1 MFAMLQGAWPR
12 VTSDG
17 IDLAALE
24 ADVAAGRADAEAL
37 ERATNQLVAEV
48 LAAQAE
54 AGMDLLTDG
63 QVRWPSLAEAV
74 RIALFERRFEA
85 ERPLVAAW
93 KAATAVA
100 PEGTTVAQAL
110 PGPYTL
116 GRRAI
121 EDALRRT
128 RDAGEAP
135 PSAAELNAAKFD
147 VTLSIAHSLADE
159 VEALVAAGCRV
170 IVVEEPDAVSI
181 GGNASERVLLSNA
194 STVLLERS
202 GGIHAMLAITGG
214 SAHEVGAAAIF
225 EAPWQSLLVDL
236 IAGPDNWQL
245 VRETPGDRGI
255 VCAALAVPESG
266 LEVESGMEVESG
278 LEVDRAP
285 EMVWASQYA
294 ASANGRGLARV
305 GLTNATRLAD
315 RTPEAA
321 RMAIR
326 QLAQAAKFAA
336 MPLADAV
343 EAGLDARTIRDARPI
358 PATSNRAARRRQAR
372 QANRERD

>member
-63 QVRWPSLAEAV
+63 QVRWPSLTEAV
-74 RIALFERRFEA
+74 RLALFERRFEA
-85 ERPLVAAW
+85 ERPLVGAW

-116 GRRAI
+116 GRRSI
-121 EDALRRT
+121 EDALRRA
-128 RDAGEAP
+128 REAGEEP

-194 STVLLERS
+194 STVLLERT

-255 VCAALAVPESG
+255 VCAALAVP
-266 LEVESGMEVESG
+266 ESG

>member
-1 MFAMLQGAWPR
+1 MLQGAWPR
-12 VTSDG
+12 LTSDG
-17 IDLAALE
+17 IDLSALE
-24 ADVAAGRADAEAL
+24 ADVAAGRADVEAL

-48 LAAQAE
+48 LAVQAE

-63 QVRWPSLAEAV
+63 QVRWASLTEAV
-74 RIALFERRFEA
+74 RLSLSKRRFET
-85 ERPLVAAW
+85 ERPLLAAW

-100 PEGTTVAQAL
+100 PEGASVAQAI

-121 EDALRRT
+121 EDALART
-128 RDAGEAP
+128 REAGEEP
-135 PSAAELNAAKFD
+135 PQAAELNAARFD

-159 VEALVAAGCRV
+159 VEALAAAGCGV
-170 IVVEEPDAVSI
+170 IVVEEPDAVLI
-181 GGNASERVLLSNA
+181 GTNESERVLLSNA
-194 STVLLERS
+194 SKVLLERS
-202 GGIHAMLAITGG
+202 GSVHAMLAITGG
-214 SAHEVGAAAIF
+214 SAHEVGGAAIF

-245 VRETPGDRGI
+245 VRQTPGDRGI
-255 VCAALAVPESG
+255 VCAALTVAADGS
-266 LEVESGMEVESG
+266 
-278 LEVDRAP
+278 EVDHAP
-285 EMVWASQYA
+285 ELVWASQYA

-321 RMAIR
+321 RMAVR
-326 QLAQAAKFAA
+326 QLAQAAAFAA

-343 EAGLDARTIRDARPI
+343 EAGLDPRTIRDARPI
-358 PATSNRAARRRQAR
+358 PATNNRASRRRQT
-372 QANRERD
+372 REAKRDSR

>member
-17 IDLAALE
+17 IDLAVLE
-24 ADVAAGRADAEAL
+24 ADVAEGRADAAAL
-37 ERATNQLVAEV
+37 ERATDQLVAEV
-48 LAAQAE
+48 LAVQAE

-63 QVRWPSLAEAV
+63 QIRWSSLTEAV
-74 RIALFERRFEA
+74 RLSLFEGRFEA

-100 PEGTTVAQAL
+100 PEGTTVAQAI

-121 EDALRRT
+121 EDALNRT
-128 RDAGEAP
+128 REAGEEP
-135 PSAAELNAAKFD
+135 PAGAELNAARFD

-159 VEALVAAGCRV
+159 VEALVASGCGV

-181 GGNASERVLLSNA
+181 GGNASERMLLTNA

-202 GGIHAMLAITGG
+202 AGAHAMLAITGG
-214 SAHEVGAAAIF
+214 SAHEVGGAAIF
-225 EAPWQSLLVDL
+225 ESPWQSLLVDL

-245 VRETPGDRGI
+245 VREAPGDRGI
-255 VCAALAVPESG
+255 VCAALAIREDGV
-266 LEVESGMEVESG
+266 
-278 LEVDRAP
+278 EVDHAP
-285 EMVWASQYA
+285 ELVWASQYA
-294 ASANGRGLARV
+294 ASANGRGIARV
-305 GLTNATRLAD
+305 GLANATRLAD

-326 QLAQAAKFAA
+326 QLAQAAKFAG
-336 MPLADAV
+336 MPVGDAV
-343 EAGLDARTIRDARPI
+343 EAGLDARTIRDARPV
-358 PATSNRAARRRQAR
+358 PATNNRASRRRQV
-372 QANRERD
+372 RETKRDSR

>member
-12 VTSDG
+12 LTSDG

-37 ERATNQLVAEV
+37 ERATDQLVAEV
-48 LAAQAE
+48 LAVQAD

-63 QVRWPSLAEAV
+63 QVRWPSLFEDV
-74 RIALFERRFEA
+74 RLALFERRFEA
-85 ERPLVAAW
+85 ERPLLAAW
-93 KAATAVA
+93 KAASAVA
-100 PEGTTVAQAL
+100 PEGTSVAQAI

-121 EDALRRT
+121 EDALSRT
-128 RDAGEAP
+128 REAGEEP
-135 PSAAELNAAKFD
+135 PHAAELNAARFD

-159 VEALVAAGCRV
+159 VELLAAAGCGV
-170 IVVEEPDAVSI
+170 IVVEEPDAVLI
-181 GGNASERVLLSNA
+181 GGNESERVLLSNA
-194 STVLLERS
+194 SKVLLERS
-202 GGIHAMLAITGG
+202 GSVHAMLAITGG
-214 SAHEVGAAAIF
+214 SAQEVGGALIF

-236 IAGPDNWQL
+236 IAGQDNWQL
-245 VRETPGDRGI
+245 VRETPGDRGV
-255 VCAALAVPESG
+255 VCAALAVPEDGS
-266 LEVESGMEVESG
+266 EF
-278 LEVDRAP
+278 DRAP
-285 EMVWASQYA
+285 ELVWASQYA

-305 GLTNATRLAD
+305 GLANATRLAD

-321 RMAIR
+321 RMAVR
-326 QLAQAAKFAA
+326 QLAQAAKFAV

-358 PATSNRAARRRQAR
+358 PATNNRASRRRQT
-372 QANRERD
+372 REAKREGR

>member
-24 ADVAAGRADAEAL
+24 ADVAAGRAEAAAL
-37 ERATNQLVAEV
+37 ERATDQLVAEV

-54 AGMDLLTDG
+54 VGMDLLTDG
-63 QVRWPSLAEAV
+63 QVRWPNMAEAV
-74 RIALFERRFEA
+74 RLSLSERRFDA
-85 ERPLVAAW
+85 ERPLLAAW
-93 KAATAVA
+93 RAATAVA
-100 PEGTTVAQAL
+100 PDDTTVAQAI

-121 EDALRRT
+121 EDALRKT
-128 RDAGEAP
+128 SEAGEEP
-135 PSAAELNAAKFD
+135 PHAAELNAARFD
-147 VTLSIAHSLADE
+147 VTLSIARSLANE
-159 VEALVAAGCRV
+159 VEALAAAGCGV

-181 GGNASERVLLSNA
+181 GTNASERVLLSNA
-194 STVLLERS
+194 STALLERS
-202 GGIHAMLAITGG
+202 GSIHAMLAITGG
-214 SAHEVGAAAIF
+214 SAHEVGGPAIF

-255 VCAALAVPESG
+255 VCAALSIRED
-266 LEVESGMEVESG
+266 G

-285 EMVWASQYA
+285 ELVWASQYA

-305 GLTNATRLAD
+305 GLANATRLAD
-315 RTPEAA
+315 RSPEAA

-326 QLAQAAKFAA
+326 QLATAASYAT

-343 EAGLDARTIRDARPI
+343 EAGLDPRTIRDARPI
-358 PATSNRAARRRQAR
+358 PATNNRASRRRQAR
-372 QANRERD
+372 ETKREAR